1 MQIYL
6 HITFNDLYIRRLTF
20 VYIPKS
26 IYIIHKYTLYIFVV
40 IFPQQALNTFYM

>member
-40 IFPQQALNTFYM
+40 EDRIKIVVLTF